1 MSNVIF
7 DIPAD
12 SIHSLPTDKSELT
25 HPEIQIVET
34 LFKHQHTT
42 IQKLLIG
49 TQDVL
54 LVGLLFILFLF
65 PQLDEFITKVFPAS
79 SKSPYI
85 LLGIKTAGF
94 MLSYFIFK
102 NLYLVRK
109 P

>member
-12 SIHSLPTDKSELT
+12 SIHTLPTDKSELSQ
-25 HPEIQIVET
+25 PEIQIVET

-42 IQKLLIG
+42 IQKMLMG
-49 TQDVL
+49 TQDVI
-54 LVGLLFILFLF
+54 LVGLLFILFAF
-65 PQLDEFITKVFPAS
+65 PQLDEFIIKLFPTSATS
-79 SKSPYI
+79 QYI

-94 MLSYFIFK
+94 MLSYFVLK
-102 NLYLVRK
+102 NIYLVRK

>member
-12 SIHSLPTDKSELT
+12 SIHTLPTDKSELT
-25 HPEIQIVET
+25 QPEMQIVEM

-42 IQKLLIG
+42 IQKLLVG

-54 LVGLLFILFLF
+54 LVGLLFVLFLF
-65 PQLDEFITKVFPAS
+65 PQLDEFITKIFPSS

-94 MLSYFIFK
+94 MLSYFILK
-102 NLYLVRK
+102 NIYLVRK